1 MEPILKHN
9 VIEDSTVVYD
19 YLDKLPIEYRKQY
32 KGMYGR
38 TMSVPRGQASFTI
51 NEDIHYNYKVSG
63 GSPPNQVMCDT
74 LQSITKRVNN
84 KLGSC
89 VLVVSGVVGWDN
101 IWKYIWTECTYK
113 AIK

>member
-38 TMSVPRGQASFTI
+38 TMSVPRGQASFEAPFVFGYI
-51 NEDIHYNYKVSG
+51 QIDSQRLHFA
-63 GSPPNQVMCDT
+63 
-74 LQSITKRVNN
+74 
-84 KLGSC
+84 
-89 VLVVSGVVGWDN
+89 
-101 IWKYIWTECTYK
+101 IWL
-113 AIK
+113 